1 MANENEKMVKELECC
16 LTTEFVR
23 NGIDSLQLNDCL
35 LRIVSIIG
43 KYDVQEKKQEIVETK
58 ISNAKLFKT
67 YVACLRLEG
76 KSEKTIAQYLRTNRQ
91 FSDFIN
97 KSFLNVD
104 SFDVRM
110 FLVTLKARGCSNR
123 TMENQKSYIS
133 AFFKWLAKERY
144 IEFNPVE
151 SINKIK
157 FKDKER
163 LPFNDIEI
171 DVMRRSLTNK
181 KHRAIFEM
189 LLHTGARASE
199 LCNFNLEDIDLDN
212 RIAYIINGK
221 GGKNR
226 KVYFNQMTAK
236 YLKEYFELRKDN
248 NPAAFI
254 SKQGERI
261 TPNGVRAIL
270 KSLSDKCGVNNI
282 HPHRF
287 RRTLA
292 TTLAER
298 GMPLNEIMI
307 ILGHANLNT
316 TRIYIFSA
324 DKHVNSSYNR
334 IYGD

>member
-1 MANENEKMVKELECC
+1 MTNENEKLVKELECC
-16 LTTEFVR
+16 LTTELVR

-35 LRIVSIIG
+35 FRIVSIIG

-97 KSFLNVD
+97 KSFLNVN

-123 TMENQKSYIS
+123 TMENQKAYIS

-157 FKDKER
+157 IKDKER

-171 DVMRRSLTNK
+171 DVMRQACKNARQ
-181 KHRAIFEM
+181 RAILEM
-189 LLHTGARASE
+189 LLYTGVRASE
-199 LCNFNLEDIDLDN
+199 LCNLNIEDIDLEN
-212 RIAYIINGK
+212 RVAYVINGK

-226 KVYFNQMTAK
+226 RVYFNHIVVK
-236 YLKEYFELRKDN
+236 YYKETLNAIWDEYGNRSAFDLVELTH
-248 NPAAFI
+248 
-254 SKQGERI
+254 KQTPWKQAYARGGRI
-261 TPNGVRAIL
+261 T
-270 KSLSDKCGVNNI
+270 NNI
-282 HPHRF
+282 
-287 RRTLA
+287 
-292 TTLAER
+292 
-298 GMPLNEIMI
+298 IMRYFQS
-307 ILGHANLNT
+307 T
-316 TRIYIFSA
+316 YS
-324 DKHVNSSYNR
+324 
-334 IYGD
+334 

>member
-1 MANENEKMVKELECC
+1 MNNENEKLVRELECC
-16 LTTEFVR
+16 LTTEYAK
-23 NGIDSLQLNDCL
+23 NGIDSSQLNDCL
-35 LRIVSIIG
+35 FRIVSIIG
-43 KYDVQEKKQEIVETK
+43 KYDIQEKKNEIVETK
-58 ISNAKLFKT
+58 TSNAKLFKT

-123 TMENQKSYIS
+123 TMDTQKAYIS

-144 IEFNPVE
+144 IEFNPVD

-157 FKDKER
+157 FSDKER

-171 DVMRRSLTNK
+171 DIMRRAITK
-181 KHRAIFEM
+181 KKLRAIFEM

-199 LCNFNLEDIDLDN
+199 LCNFNLEDIDLEN
-212 RIAYIINGK
+212 RVAYIINGK

-226 KVYFNQMTAK
+226 KVYFNQLTAK
-236 YLKEYFELRKDN
+236 YLKEYFEIREDD

-254 SKQGERI
+254 SGRGERF
-261 TPNGVRAIL
+261 TPDGLRAAL
-270 KSLSDKCGVNNI
+270 RRLSDKCGVKNV

-298 GMPLNEIMI
+298 GMPLNEIMV

-316 TRIYIFSA
+316 TRIYIATS
-324 DKHVNSSYNR
+324 DRRVSNSYER
-334 IYGD
+334 CCA

>member
-1 MANENEKMVKELECC
+1 MTNENEKLVKELECC
-16 LTTEFVR
+16 LTTEFVK
-23 NGIDSLQLNDCL
+23 NGIDNLQLNDCL
-35 LRIVSIIG
+35 FRIVSIIG

-58 ISNAKLFKT
+58 TSNAKLFKM

-76 KSEKTIAQYLRTNRQ
+76 KSEKTIAQYLRTNKQ

-123 TMENQKSYIS
+123 TMDTQKAYIS
-133 AFFKWLAKERY
+133 AFFRWLEKERY

-171 DVMRRSLTNK
+171 DVMRRACTNK
-181 KHRAIFEM
+181 KHRAMFEM

-199 LCNFNLEDIDLDN
+199 LCNFNIEDIDFDN
-212 RIAYIINGK
+212 RVAYIINGK

-226 KVYFNQMTAK
+226 KVYFNQLTAK
-236 YLKEYFELRKDN
+236 YLKEYFETRKDN

-254 SKQGERI
+254 SNHGERI
-261 TPNGVRAIL
+261 TPSGLRAAL
-270 KSLSDKCGVNNI
+270 RRLSDKSGVKNV

-307 ILGHANLNT
+307 ILGHANLDT
-316 TRIYIFSA
+316 TRIYISTS
-324 DKHVNSSYNR
+324 DRRVSNSYER
-334 IYGD
+334 CCA

>member
-1 MANENEKMVKELECC
+1 MNNENEKLVRELECC
-16 LTTEFVR
+16 LTTEYAK
-23 NGIDSLQLNDCL
+23 NGIDSSQLNDCL
-35 LRIVSIIG
+35 FKIVSIIG

-58 ISNAKLFKT
+58 TSNSKLFKT

-123 TMENQKSYIS
+123 TMDTQKAYIS

-144 IEFNPVE
+144 IEFNPVD

-157 FKDKER
+157 FSDKER

-171 DVMRRSLTNK
+171 DVMRRAITNK

-189 LLHTGARASE
+189 LLHTGVRASE
-199 LCNFNLEDIDLDN
+199 LCNFNLEDIDLEN
-212 RIAYIINGK
+212 RVAYIINGK

-226 KVYFNQMTAK
+226 KVYFNQLTAK
-236 YLKEYFELRKDN
+236 YLKEYFETREDN
-248 NPAAFI
+248 NPAVFI
-254 SKQGERI
+254 SGSGKRI
-261 TPNGVRAIL
+261 TPDGMRAFL
-270 KSLSDKCGVNNI
+270 RRSSDKCGVKNI

-316 TRIYIFSA
+316 TRIYIATS
-324 DKHVNSSYNR
+324 DKRVSNSYER
-334 IYGD
+334 CCA